1 MKKLSKT
8 DDEVEALPNH
18 ARIVVKITI
27 RQNLTK
33 KLKKNKKS
41 SLVSYNCCEES
52 HMIVQNK
59 RLIKKVK
66 NKNPK
71 KMKPKRSELDYGCVA
86 EIFVANSIGDSW
98 LIQLEIHGLE
108 QCKLSY
114 DTRQELL

>member
-1 MKKLSKT
+1 M
-8 DDEVEALPNH
+8 PNR

-33 KLKKNKKS
+33 KLKENKKS
-41 SLVSYNCCEES
+41 SLISYNCGEES

-71 KMKPKRSELDYGCVA
+71 KMKPKRSELDCVA
-86 EIFVANSIGDSW
+86 EIW

-108 QCKLSY
+108 IAVQ
-114 DTRQELL
+114 TVI